1 MSRALSFVLLGLTLA
16 ACRSNDRDTEQ
27 SSSPQPADW
36 EASDP
41 YGTRTE
47 RETAKTSADERDAQE
62 AKKPWND
69 DDFVRKAVQAG
80 EFEVEISRLADEKAS
95 SGDVK
100 TFATTMIEDHGAAN
114 ETLDG
119 LVRAKRITLPKDMG
133 TVHQEKLEQLKELE
147 GPQFD
152 REYTMCQI
160 KAHDEAIALFE
171 RATREAR
178 DREIRDF
185 AVKTLPTLRRHRSML
200 TDIEASLTKEEEDPI
215 EPGG

>member
-41 YGTRTE
+41 YGTRSE
-47 RETAKTSADERDAQE
+47 RETAKVDERDAQE

-69 DDFVRKAVQAG
+69 DDFVRKAVQG
-80 EFEVEISRLADEKAS
+80 GQFEIESSRLADEKAS

-100 TFATTMIEDHGAAN
+100 EFATMMIEDHGTAN

-119 LVRAKRITLPKDMG
+119 LVRSKRITLPKDMG
-133 TVHQEKLEQLKELE
+133 TVHVEKLEALKELE

-160 KAHDEAIALFE
+160 KAHDEAIAMFE

-200 TDIEASLTKEEEDPI
+200 TDIEASLTKEDEKPI